1 MRRPTIGRRLPLLA
15 LGGVV
20 LLGLLP
26 PGRLLS
32 HSGAPAQAP
41 ILDPAEPC
49 LTSDQSFTFRWRDSD
64 GPTPF
69 GPATI
74 DFFALAESPPTFDLG
89 IDPGL
94 GGVPVVSGI
103 SEPDLQNRTTW
114 NTSTVTSGHY
124 LLWSIVREPPQEV
137 SSVQIIELSPQVIT
151 VRHGADR
158 VGPSVMITRPSGPLA
173 SSRGEYEIRYAAC
186 DPTGTARVRIEAAR
200 TDRFDRFE
208 LLADD
213 LPAVHEGRFA
223 WNTRGLEVGTW
234 TIRATITDACGGAFR
249 AYGRYYVDVLDPA
262 DPGPD
267 AGPRDV
273 SPSAPADARAVDGA
287 RCEESWSPADG
298 GSPQDGGAWI
308 DATAGDSGDASRA
321 PDEGCSCRAARCQRS
336 PLGLALALLGLL
348 LRGGT
353 RRVRRVRRV
362 RHVPQR

>member
-1 MRRPTIGRRLPLLA
+1 MRFTRVRTSLLA
-15 LGGVV
+15 PGSVV
-20 LLGLLP
+20 LLGVLL

-49 LTSDQSFTFRWRDSD
+49 LTYDQSFTFRWRDSD
-64 GPTPF
+64 SPTPF

-103 SEPDLQNRTTW
+103 SEPDLENRATW
-114 NTSTVTSGHY
+114 STSTVTSGHY
-124 LLWSIVREPPQEV
+124 FLWSIVREPPQEV
-137 SSVQIIELSPQVIT
+137 SSVQIIELSPQAIT

-158 VGPSVMITRPSGPLA
+158 VGPNVMITRPSGPLA

-186 DPTGTARVRIEAAR
+186 DPTGTARVRLEAAH
-200 TDRFDRFE
+200 TDRFE

-213 LPAVHEGRFA
+213 LPAVRDGRFT

-262 DPGPD
+262 DPGAD
-267 AGPRDV
+267 AGARDV
-273 SPSAPADARAVDGA
+273 SPSTPADARVVDGA

-298 GSPQDGGAWI
+298 GKTEVGGAWA
-308 DATAGDSGDASRA
+308 DATAGHPGDSGDASRA
-321 PDEGCSCRAARCQRS
+321 PEEACRCRAARGERS
-336 PLGLALALLGLL
+336 PLGLALALLGLVL
-348 LRGGT
+348 
-353 RRVRRVRRV
+353 RRVTLGL
-362 RHVPQR
+362 RHVSQR